1 MNIALS
7 LKVSALIV
15 GLALVGCKKQDK
27 AGKGASA
34 SMSGKADLKT
44 EDEKT
49 YYAMGHTMGKRI
61 ERTEPSASEIG
72 AFTAGFQD
80 AATNAE
86 PKVNVSE
93 FQMKIGQMFRK
104 RMSKRVDIEKDK
116 GTKFLDSFVANEKGT
131 KTASGLAYVVT
142 SAGSDQKPKPEDVV
156 RVKYKGTLIDGTEFD
171 ANDNATFPLNRVI
184 RGWTE
189 GLQLVGV
196 GGSIKLV
203 IPSDLAY
210 GDVGSP
216 PKIPGGATLVF
227 EVTLHEIKPPA
238 PQGKPEAAKPKKK

>member
-1 MNIALS
+1 MSFKI
-7 LKVSALIV
+7 SAILL
-15 GLALVGCKKQDK
+15 GLTLASCQPKG
-27 AGKGASA
+27 GGASGGA
-34 SMSGKADLKT
+34 AKADLKT

-61 ERTEPSASEIG
+61 ERTEPSPTEIA

-80 AATNAE
+80 AATNGK
-86 PKVNVSE
+86 PKINVSD

-104 RMSKRVDIEKDK
+104 RMSKRVDAEKEK
-116 GTKFLDSFVANEKGT
+116 GKKFLEAFVSGQGAT
-131 KTASGLAYVVT
+131 KTESGLAYKIT
-142 SAGSDQKPKPEDVV
+142 NAGTGKKPKAEEVV

-171 ANDNATFPLNRVI
+171 SNDNATFPLNRVI

-196 GGSIKLV
+196 GGSVKLV
-203 IPSDLAY
+203 IPSELAY

-227 EVTLHEIKPPA
+227 DVTLHEIKA
-238 PQGKPEAAKPKKK
+238 PEAKAAPAKKPAPKKK

>member
-1 MNIALS
+1 MSFATS
-7 LKVSALIV
+7 FKVSAVVLGLI
-15 GLALVGCKKQDK
+15 LVGCQPKN
-27 AGKGASA
+27 KGGGAAASNTE
-34 SMSGKADLKT
+34 LKT

-61 ERTEPSASEIG
+61 ERTEPTASEIG
-72 AFTAGFQD
+72 AFVAGFQD
-80 AATNAE
+80 AATNGK
-86 PKVNVSE
+86 PKVQVSE
-93 FQMKIGQMFRK
+93 YQMKIGAMFRK
-104 RMSKRVDIEKDK
+104 RMSKRVDQEKEK
-116 GTKFLDSFVANEKGT
+116 GKKFLDSFVANEGGT
-131 KTASGLAYVVT
+131 KTASGLAYKVT
-142 SAGSDQKPKPEDVV
+142 KAGSDKKPTAEDVV
-156 RVKYKGTLIDGTEFD
+156 KVKYEGTLIDGTKFD
-171 ANDNATFPLNRVI
+171 ANDAATFPLNRVI

-227 EVTLHEIKPPA
+227 NVTLHEIKPA
-238 PQGKPEAAKPKKK
+238 EEAKKK